1 MRSTVKL
8 GKISGIEIGL
18 HYSWFIIAALIVF
31 SLGEHFHHVNP
42 NWSMLQVR
50 ITALVTAAL
59 FFVTLLLH
67 ELAHSLVAQRR
78 GLKISAITLFALGGV
93 SQMQD
98 DATDAKTEFWV
109 AIAGPIT
116 SLLIGFGCR
125 AIAGLGWRHSTEPH
139 TVVTEVLVWLG
150 YINIGLA
157 LFNMIP
163 GFPLDGGR
171 VLRSIIWGITKNADR
186 STRIAARVG
195 QVVALLFILDG
206 IWQFFSG
213 AGFGGLWIAFIG
225 WFLMDAAKA
234 SYAEVGTAS
243 ALRGLRVSEVM
254 SGDCVIVNHGMS
266 LQEFVDIYLL
276 TTGQRCFAVDDHG
289 RLIGLVTLRDVTKI
303 PRDRWERTTMSEA
316 MRPLKELQTVS
327 PDTPVLDALK
337 LMVRNDVN
345 QLPVVAYGS
354 LQGIVS
360 RSQILQLL
368 QIRNELR
375 LAAAYRPPSELSAR
389 NEMDVRT
396 MSQMSSRHSRPS

>member
-1 MRSTVKL
+1 MRSTIKL

-31 SLGEHFHHVNP
+31 SLGEHFHQVNP
-42 NWSMLQVR
+42 EWGTGKIW

-78 GLKISAITLFALGGV
+78 GLRIRAITLFALGGV
-93 SQMQD
+93 SQIED

-109 AIAGPIT
+109 AFAGPIT
-116 SLLIGFGCR
+116 SLMIGFGCL
-125 AIAGLGWRHSTEPH
+125 AIAMGLGWHRSTEPQ
-139 TVVTEVLVWLG
+139 TAVTGVLVWLG
-150 YINIGLA
+150 YINIALA

-186 STRIAARVG
+186 STRIAAHIG

-234 SYAEVGTAS
+234 SYAEVGVREE
-243 ALRGLRVSEVM
+243 LRGIRVSDVM
-254 SGDCVIVNHGMS
+254 SRDCIIVNCGMS
-266 LQEFVDIYLL
+266 LQDFVDTYLL
-276 TTGQRCFAVDDHG
+276 TTGQRCYAVEDHG
-289 RLIGLVTLRDVTKI
+289 RLIGLITPRDVGTV
-303 PRDRWERTTMSEA
+303 PRNGWGSI
-316 MRPLKELQTVS
+316 TV
-327 PDTPVLDALK
+327 
-337 LMVRNDVN
+337 R
-345 QLPVVAYGS
+345 
-354 LQGIVS
+354 
-360 RSQILQLL
+360 
-368 QIRNELR
+368 
-375 LAAAYRPPSELSAR
+375 
-389 NEMDVRT
+389 
-396 MSQMSSRHSRPS
+396 